1 MAVVVLLCQPLS
13 GLAQASQMTVEEGTC
28 VRVKLEEAL
37 STKTST
43 EGQKLQL
50 VVAEDVFGKDGK
62 TVVIKEGAP
71 AVGYLKDVDDK
82 SCGRGA
88 KLSIEISSVRAI
100 DDSRIQLRAV
110 KAKTGHN
117 GAGVGAYV
125 VGGVLFGVLGLG
137 VVALCG
143 QSKHA
148 QIPAGTIISAF
159 VERDSVVAARLPVS
173 IADAKPVTEAI
184 TTTASS
190 EQTSQ
195 PGLQPGITGVPVSAP
210 Q

>member
-1 MAVVVLLCQPLS
+1 MA
-13 GLAQASQMTVEEGTC
+13 VEEGTC
-28 VRVKLEEAL
+28 VRLKLGEAL

-43 EGQKLQL
+43 EGQKVQL
-50 VVAEDVFGKDGK
+50 AVAEDVFGKDGK
-62 TVVIKEGAP
+62 TVLIKEGAP

-100 DDSRIQLRAV
+100 DDSRVQLRAV
-110 KAKTGHN
+110 KAKTGRN
-117 GAGVGAYV
+117 GAGVGAYI

-148 QIPAGTIISAF
+148 QIPAGTVISAF
-159 VERDSVVAARLPVS
+159 VECDSAIALPHPVS
-173 IADAKPVTEAI
+173 IADAKPI
-184 TTTASS
+184 TDPVVDSS
-190 EQTSQ
+190 SSGHIAPSE
-195 PGLQPGITGVPVSAP
+195 LQTGVVTGSVNVP